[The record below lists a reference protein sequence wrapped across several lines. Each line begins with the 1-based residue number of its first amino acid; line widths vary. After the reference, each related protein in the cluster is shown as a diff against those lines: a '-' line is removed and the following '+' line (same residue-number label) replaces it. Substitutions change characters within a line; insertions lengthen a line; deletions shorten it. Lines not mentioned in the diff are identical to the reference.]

1 MGAFIMRIYP
11 GRIMNNFI
19 EQNKRQYAIPV
30 YQRNYEW
37 SKDQCIKL
45 FEDIVIAAQRGR
57 EHFCG
62 SVVYS
67 MVKYENNINHYIVID
82 GQQRMTTVYLL
93 LKALM
98 DSAVEESE
106 KEKIEEVLINHDKFQ
121 PYSVDESSKLKL
133 KPVKSDNN
141 QLLLLMGGKYDE
153 VDKTSGIWHN
163 YDLFCSLIKA
173 EQEKGITVSQIYYGL
188 QQLTCVDIGLDPED
202 NAHVR

>member
-1 MGAFIMRIYP
+1 MRIYP

-37 SKDQCIKL
+37 SKDQCVKL
-45 FEDIVIAAQRGR
+45 FDDIVIAAQRGR

-98 DSAVEESE
+98 DMAAEEDIAAMTAYYNMDLMD
-106 KEKIEEVLINHDKFQ
+106 KALAKAQIEGDIIDGVIRANLRDYLE
-121 PYSVDESSKLKL
+121 
-133 KPVKSDNN
+133 
-141 QLLLLMGGKYDE
+141 
-153 VDKTSGIWHN
+153 
-163 YDLFCSLIKA
+163 
-173 EQEKGITVSQIYYGL
+173 GL
-188 QQLTCVDIGLDPED
+188 EHED
-202 NAHVR
+202 DD